1 VTGQVASEP
10 ESAAG
15 QITPEQT
22 APPTIGEL
30 LGEKG
35 IEQLARQLQQVP
47 TLAGNTE
54 VFPSVDQEEVYV
66 DTFSGEQADKTAE
79 SGNLQATLP
88 LPDDTMTASEFL
100 AKVYQALG
108 EKKEYGFSGL
118 DRLLQ
123 GKEMQTIL
131 RSVAEEQWTVK
142 PQELTE
148 KDRMNAFYEKLDH
161 QLSQMSDAVKA
172 AGLGQT
178 AFSASAA
185 QVQGNIEFMNQVN
198 QLYTYV
204 QIPLQMAGGHTN
216 GELYVYTNG
225 KRHVDPDEE
234 LTAFLHLDMEHLG
247 STDVSVRMKG
257 KQVRTNFYLSDDEA
271 FRLVEEHLPTLQ
283 KRLEEKGYNCKLQ
296 VLGERETDLSS
307 EERFGQMIGKQPTS
321 RGILQRYS
329 FDMKA

>member
-1 VTGQVASEP
+1 
-10 ESAAG
+10 
-15 QITPEQT
+15 
-22 APPTIGEL
+22 
-30 LGEKG
+30 
-35 IEQLARQLQQVP
+35 
-47 TLAGNTE
+47 
-54 VFPSVDQEEVYV
+54 
-66 DTFSGEQADKTAE
+66 
-79 SGNLQATLP
+79 
-88 LPDDTMTASEFL
+88 M
-100 AKVYQALG
+100 
-108 EKKEYGFSGL
+108 
-118 DRLLQ
+118 Q

-131 RSVAEEQWTVK
+131 RNVAEEQWTVK
-142 PQELTE
+142 PQELAE

-161 QLSQMSDAVKA
+161 QLTQMADAVKA

-204 QIPLQMAGGHTN
+204 QIPLQMAGEHAN

-225 KRHVDPDEE
+225 RRHVDPDEE

-271 FRLVEEHLPTLQ
+271 FRLVEEHLAALQ

-296 VLGERETDLSS
+296 VLGERETDLSP
-307 EERFGQMIGKQPTS
+307 EERFGQMIGKQPAS